1 MAITVVGVSH
11 VTAPIEIR
19 ERFFVPD
26 QARAR
31 IVERV
36 VEAGGVEGAVVLST
50 CNRTELY
57 VSADSVDV
65 GRTVA
70 ERALAAHADLPYP
83 RAVTYYYRRH
93 EREAAEHLFRVAAG
107 LDSLVVGEPQIQG
120 QVGDA
125 YAGAKELKA
134 DALGPVLHRLFQ
146 DARSVGG
153 RVRAGTRIAEGASS
167 VPAAAVELVTKVFGS
182 LEGRKAMVIGA
193 GEMGRL
199 TLAALLD
206 RGVVEAAVASRTE
219 ERAREAASQLGARP
233 VAFGDFWERV
243 AGVDVLVSGTSAPH
257 QLVTVTRLAS
267 SLEGRDDPLVVVDIA
282 LPRDVEP
289 AVGDLSGVF
298 LYNID
303 DLQKVVRATEQERRE
318 EQEKASELIDEAVDD
333 FMSWYRARAA
343 VPLIRQ
349 VRERAER
356 IRRAQLDETL
366 AEIEGLTEAD
376 REAIRRASR
385 LAIRKVLHGPTVGLR
400 RLAGHEDGEALLE
413 VARELFR
420 AGSDDEEGKG
430 PG

>member
-19 ERFFVPD
+19 ERFFVPEG
-26 QARAR
+26 ARAR
-31 IVERV
+31 IVEHV
-36 VEAGGVEGAVVLST
+36 VEASGVEGGVVLST

-70 ERALAAHADLPYP
+70 ERALADHADLPYP
-83 RAVTYYYRRH
+83 QAVSYYYHRD
-93 EREAAEHLFRVAAG
+93 EREAADHLFRVAAG

-125 YAGAKELKA
+125 YAGAKELEP
-134 DALGPVLHRLFQ
+134 DVLGPVLHRLFQ

-243 AGVDVLVSGTSAPH
+243 PEVDVLVSGTSAPH
-257 QLVTVTRLAS
+257 QLVTVTRLGS

-303 DLQKVVRATEQERRE
+303 DLQKVVQATERERRE
-318 EQEKASELIDEAVDD
+318 ERDRAGALVGEAVDD
-333 FMSWYRARAA
+333 FMSWYRARDA
-343 VPLIRQ
+343 VPLIRE

-356 IRRAQLDETL
+356 IRRAQLEEIL
-366 AEIEGLTEAD
+366 GEIEGLSESE
-376 REAIRRASR
+376 REAIHRASR
-385 LAIRKVLHGPTVGLR
+385 LALKKVLHGPTVGLR
-400 RLAGHEDGEALLE
+400 KLAGQEDGQELLE
-413 VARELFR
+413 VARRLFR
-420 AGSDDEEGKG
+420 SGADDEGGGGGE
-430 PG
+430 